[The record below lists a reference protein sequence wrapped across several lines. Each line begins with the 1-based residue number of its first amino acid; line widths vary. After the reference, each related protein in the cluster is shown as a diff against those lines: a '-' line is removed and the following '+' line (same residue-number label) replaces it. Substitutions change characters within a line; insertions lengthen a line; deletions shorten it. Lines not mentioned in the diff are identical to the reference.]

1 MTRSRALGV
10 TTMVLVLAACAKAPP
25 VPTDTYYRLTA
36 PQAAA
41 VTPLTTGIILVR
53 PLQGDGLHSDRAIL
67 HAGDPQGVVLTQ
79 YSYHFWTEA
88 PPRLIQHQLIDYLRA
103 AQAGR
108 LVVGEL
114 QSEPALVVSGRIRQF
129 ERLEG
134 GGRATARVDLEL
146 RLDDAR
152 GRPLLVQDYSERIAA
167 AGDDLGSTVAAFDQA
182 LNALF
187 ARFLADASKAVAA
200 GH

>member
-134 GGRATARVDLEL
+134 G